1 MPLDII
7 VKKKKKIHNLFHLA
21 LSDTHVIQ
29 TVIASGVYCV
39 LVTDIIDQFIITS
52 TVMTCYVKCW
62 FC

>member
-1 MPLDII
+1 MPLDIT

-29 TVIASGVYCV
+29 IVIASGVSCV

-52 TVMTCYVKCW
+52 IVICYVKCW